1 MINLSKLIPKDFD
14 SKPEIEKE
22 LFILQEKYLKERAD
36 YKQKLKTWT
45 ESDKSEEAP
54 INTSTQYFAEMMS
67 TITPYVRSKVLK
79 RCKNKKFLEPEI
91 ISDYTSQATILFMS
105 QYIKNEN
112 FLVDDSFAGM
122 FDKKIMEAMYRK
134 KDEDIHI
141 SLNYTNDD
149 DCELMDMQGK
159 FKMTNV
165 LAVEM
170 DENFT
175 SKEDILNETI
185 DSILSDIDELVDDE
199 RLKFITRLYL
209 VILLS
214 YPKNRHI
221 KRLFIEKW
229 SKEFKYEK
237 YFERANLELYNRIRS
252 Y

>member
-14 SKPEIEKE
+14 AKPDIEKE
-22 LFILQEKYLKERAD
+22 LFLLQEKYLIERAAF
-36 YKQKLKTWT
+36 KEKLKEWT
-45 ESDKSEEAP
+45 ESDKTEPAP
-54 INTSTQYFAEMMS
+54 INTSTPYFAEMMS

-91 ISDYTSQATILFMS
+91 ISDYTSQAVILFMS

-112 FLVDDSFAGM
+112 FLIDDSFAGM

-134 KDEDIHI
+134 KDEDIHV

-149 DCELMDMQGK
+149 NCELLDMQGK
-159 FKMTNV
+159 FKMNNV

-170 DENFT
+170 DDSFS
-175 SKEDILNETI
+175 SKEDILNDTI
-185 DSILSDIDELVDDE
+185 DSILDDIDELVDDE

-209 VILLS
+209 IILLS

-221 KRLFIEKW
+221 KRLFVEKW

-237 YFERANLELYNRIRS
+237 YFDRVNLELYNRIRS

>member
-1 MINLSKLIPKDFD
+1 MINFSKLIPKDFD
-14 SKPEIEKE
+14 SKPDIEKE
-22 LFILQEKYLKERAD
+22 LFILQEQYLKEREA
-36 YKQKLKTWT
+36 YKQRLKDWT
-45 ESDKSEEAP
+45 DSDKTEEAP
-54 INTSTQYFAEMMS
+54 VNTATPYFAQMMS

-105 QYIKNEN
+105 QYIKNGD

-134 KDEDIHI
+134 KDEDQHI

-149 DCELMDMQGK
+149 NCELLEMQGK
-159 FKMTNV
+159 YKMNNI

-170 DENFT
+170 DDSFM
-175 SKEDILNETI
+175 SKEDILNETV
-185 DSILSDIDELVDDE
+185 DSILNDIDELVDDE

-209 VILLS
+209 IILLS

-237 YFERANLELYNRIRS
+237 YFERVNLELYNRLRLN
-252 Y
+252 